1 MVSNEMPGKAAI
13 MGVAIIALILSFVAL
28 GFMYWQNQTLKS
40 LITKQNEEL
49 SKLTQKLGSIEKNIA
64 SNSGKIENIGQKV
77 SNVVNEVSSVK
88 SSINNVAGNLQN
100 VQSGLNKVQGSVNKL
115 NNAVKS
121 VSAEV
126 ESLAKRLAGVT
137 SNVTL
142 LQDQIKTV
150 QEKVEAMKYP
160 LTLTDALGRQ
170 VTIPYKP
177 NRIISTAPSITEI
190 LFLVGAGNNVVGV
203 DKYSNYPPVVKELV
217 KNGTIKIIGGF
228 STLNIEAIL
237 MLKPDIVFMTT
248 GVQERYAR
256 ELAGMGITV
265 FVLPTKDLSD
275 VFSDVL
281 TVGLITGHFNKA
293 LKVVEEMRNIIIST
307 RLKVE
312 EYLNKTGSKPVR
324 VYYEIYPDYW
334 TIGRSSFMNDII
346 TLAGGINI
354 FRNETASYFVA
365 SPEAVIAANP
375 DVILMNYNY
384 GYFGSVNDLIKRIT
398 SREGWSNITAVKD
411 GRIYVFSGVAEDV
424 MVRPGPRSALA
435 VALMA
440 RVLYPQA
447 FGITVV
453 PHNINETVMEE
464 WGIPTSLG

>member
-1 MVSNEMPGKAAI
+1 MPGKATI
-13 MGVAIIALILSFVAL
+13 LGVAIIALILSFVAL
-28 GFMYWQNQTLKS
+28 GFMYWQNQSLKS
-40 LITKQNEEL
+40 LIAKQNEEL
-49 SKLTQKLGSIEKNIA
+49 NKLAQKLGSIEKNLA
-64 SNSGKIENIGQKV
+64 SNSGKIEDIGQKV
-77 SNVVNEVSSVK
+77 SSVASEVSSVK
-88 SSINNVAGNLQN
+88 GSVSNVASNLQS
-100 VQSGLNKVQGSVNKL
+100 VRSGLNSVQSNVKELSNT
-115 NNAVKS
+115 VKS
-121 VSAEV
+121 VTTEV
-126 ESLAKRLAGVT
+126 KSLAERLASVT

-142 LQDQIKTV
+142 IQDQIKAV
-150 QEKVEAMKYP
+150 QKQVESMRYP

-177 NRIISTAPSITEI
+177 QRIVSTAPSITEI

-203 DKYSNYPPVVKELV
+203 DKFSNYPPVVKELV
-217 KNGTIKIIGGF
+217 KNGTIKVVGGF

-248 GVQERYAR
+248 GVQERYAK
-256 ELAGMGITV
+256 ELAGMGVTV
-265 FVLPTKDLSD
+265 FVLPSRDMSD
-275 VFSDVL
+275 VFSDIL

-293 LKVVEEMRNIIIST
+293 LKVVEEMRNIITST

-312 EYLNKTGSKPVR
+312 EYLNKTGGKPVK

-334 TIGRSSFMNDII
+334 TVGRTSFINDII
-346 TLAGGINI
+346 TLAGGVNV
-354 FRNETASYFVA
+354 FENETTSYFVA

-384 GYFGSVNDLIKRIT
+384 GYFGTVNDLIKRIT
-398 SREGWSNITAVKD
+398 SREGWANITAVKD
-411 GRIYVFSGVAEDV
+411 GRIYVFSGVAEDI
-424 MVRPGPRSALA
+424 MVRPGPRAALA
-435 VALMA
+435 IALMA

-453 PHNINETVMEE
+453 PHNINETVMQE

>member
-1 MVSNEMPGKAAI
+1 MPGKATI
-13 MGVAIIALILSFVAL
+13 LGVAIIALILSFIAL
-28 GFMYWQNQTLKS
+28 GFMYWQNQSLRS
-40 LITKQNEEL
+40 LIARQNEEL
-49 SKLTQKLGSIEKNIA
+49 NKLAQKLGSIEKNLA
-64 SNSGKIENIGQKV
+64 SNSGKIEDIGQKV
-77 SNVVNEVSSVK
+77 SSVASEVSSVK
-88 SSINNVAGNLQN
+88 SSVSNVASNLQS
-100 VQSGLNKVQGSVNKL
+100 VQSGLNSVQSNVEKL
-115 NNAVKS
+115 SNTVKS
-121 VSAEV
+121 VTAEV
-126 ESLAKRLAGVT
+126 KSLAERLASVT

-142 LQDQIKTV
+142 IQDQIKAV
-150 QEKVEAMKYP
+150 QKQVESIRYP

-177 NRIISTAPSITEI
+177 QRIVSTAPSITEI

-203 DKYSNYPPVVKELV
+203 DKFSNYPPVVKELV
-217 KNGTIKIIGGF
+217 KNGTIKVVGGF

-248 GVQERYAR
+248 GVQERYAK
-256 ELAGMGITV
+256 ELAGMGVTV
-265 FVLPTKDLSD
+265 FVLPSRDMSD
-275 VFSDVL
+275 VFSDIL

-293 LKVVEEMRNIIIST
+293 LKVVEEMRNIITST

-312 EYLNKTGSKPVR
+312 EYLNKTGSKPVK

-334 TIGRSSFMNDII
+334 TVGRTSFINDII
-346 TLAGGINI
+346 TLAGGVNI
-354 FRNETASYFVA
+354 FENETTSYFVA

-384 GYFGSVNDLIKRIT
+384 GYFGTVNDLIKRIT
-398 SREGWSNITAVKD
+398 SREGWANITAVKD
-411 GRIYVFSGVAEDV
+411 GRIYVFSGVAEDI
-424 MVRPGPRSALA
+424 MVRPGPRAALA
-435 VALMA
+435 IALMA

-453 PHNINETVMEE
+453 PHNINETVMQE

>member
-1 MVSNEMPGKAAI
+1 MPGKATI
-13 MGVAIIALILSFVAL
+13 LGVAIIALILSFIAL
-28 GFMYWQNQTLKS
+28 GFMYWQNQSLKS
-40 LITKQNEEL
+40 LIARQNEEL
-49 SKLTQKLGSIEKNIA
+49 NKLAQKLGSIEKNLA
-64 SNSGKIENIGQKV
+64 SNSGKIEDIGQKV
-77 SNVVNEVSSVK
+77 SSVASEVSSVK
-88 SSINNVAGNLQN
+88 SSVSNVASNLQS
-100 VQSGLNKVQGSVNKL
+100 VQSGLNSVQSNVEKL
-115 NNAVKS
+115 SNTVKS
-121 VSAEV
+121 VTAEV
-126 ESLAKRLAGVT
+126 KSLAERLASVT

-142 LQDQIKTV
+142 IQDQIKAV
-150 QEKVEAMKYP
+150 QKQVESIRYP

-177 NRIISTAPSITEI
+177 QRIVSTAPSITEI

-203 DKYSNYPPVVKELV
+203 DKFSNYPPVVKELV
-217 KNGTIKIIGGF
+217 KNGTIKVVGGF

-248 GVQERYAR
+248 GVQERYAK
-256 ELAGMGITV
+256 ELAGMGVTV
-265 FVLPTKDLSD
+265 FVLPSRDMSD
-275 VFSDVL
+275 VFSDIL

-293 LKVVEEMRNIIIST
+293 LKVVEEMRNIITST

-312 EYLNKTGSKPVR
+312 EYLNKTGSKPVK

-334 TIGRSSFMNDII
+334 TVGRTSFINDII
-346 TLAGGINI
+346 TLAGGVNI
-354 FRNETASYFVA
+354 FENETTSYFVA

-384 GYFGSVNDLIKRIT
+384 GYFGTVNDLIKRIT
-398 SREGWSNITAVKD
+398 SREGWANITAVKD
-411 GRIYVFSGVAEDV
+411 GRIYVFSGVAEDI
-424 MVRPGPRSALA
+424 MVRPGPRAALA
-435 VALMA
+435 IALMA

-453 PHNINETVMEE
+453 PHNINETVMQE